1 MKPSV
6 YLETSFISYLTAR
19 LSNDL
24 IVAGHQRATQLW
36 WDKRRGDFNV
46 FVSQFVLDEA
56 ALGDKEAAGQR
67 LEILRKVRLLD
78 IKPEVA
84 LLAKNLVTEI
94 PLPKK
99 AGQDAAHIAVAA
111 VNGID
116 YLLTWNCRHIANA
129 FIRRQIQG
137 ICAKAGF
144 KCPGICTPDA
154 LLGDYAETG
163 DL

>member
-6 YLETSFISYLTAR
+6 YLETSFISYQASR

-24 IVAGHQRATQLW
+24 IVAGHQRTTQLW
-36 WDKRRGDFNV
+36 WEKRRSDFNL

-56 ALGDKEAAGQR
+56 ALGDKEAANKR
-67 LEILRKVRLLD
+67 LEVLRTIPLLD

-84 LLAKNLVTEI
+84 LLAKNLVAKI

-99 AGQDAAHIAVAA
+99 ATQDAAHVAVAA

-116 YLLTWNCRHIANA
+116 YLLTWNCRHIANV
-129 FIRRQIQG
+129 FIRRKIQEV
-137 ICAKAGF
+137 CAKSGF

-154 LLGDYAETG
+154 LLGNYAETG

>member
-6 YLETSFISYLTAR
+6 YLETSFISYLTSR
-19 LSNDL
+19 LSKDL
-24 IVAGHQRATQLW
+24 IVAGHQRTTQLW
-36 WDKRRGDFNV
+36 WEKRRSDFNL
-46 FVSQFVLDEA
+46 FVSQFA
-56 ALGDKEAAGQR
+56 ANKR
-67 LEILRKVRLLD
+67 LEVLRTIPLLD

-84 LLAKNLVTEI
+84 LLAKDLVAKI

-99 AGQDAAHIAVAA
+99 ATQDAAHVAVAD

-116 YLLTWNCRHIANA
+116 YLLTWNCRHIANV
-129 FIRRQIQG
+129 FIRRKIQEV
-137 ICAKAGF
+137 CAKSGF

-154 LLGDYAETG
+154 LLGNYAETG